1 MNFVNDFFWHSAFAA
16 LVASI
21 WFSLPGLWVLRLLGL
36 QTHWRI
42 LSAGLVAPALGLCTY
57 GPFSLAFTAVF
68 GYSTGTLI
76 IAWLF
81 FQAVIWFWLR
91 QTTYFSTSTE
101 DFCRLSSQQSLLLLL
116 GAALW
121 AIIPT
126 INIFPAVYQ
135 GGLFIN
141 WPIADHSKIAINSS
155 VEQ

>member
-36 QTHWRI
+36 QTHWRV

-81 FQAVIWFWLR
+81 FQAVIWLWLR
-91 QTTYFSTSTE
+91 QTTYSSTPTE
-101 DFCRLSSQQSLLLLL
+101 DFCRLSPQI
-116 GAALW
+116 GRAH
-121 AIIPT
+121 
-126 INIFPAVYQ
+126 V
-135 GGLFIN
+135 
-141 WPIADHSKIAINSS
+141 
-155 VEQ
+155 